1 MRAAQWTGEAAAG
14 AACVVLVAGRMAT
27 VHPDSGMQWL
37 AALAVVAAIAA
48 GTLAAL
54 ARISPPAATPLALA
68 AVVAGATR
76 ADNALIAVAAFA
88 VAALVPLVA
97 VAIAEARPSREVVAL
112 AGATALAVAA
122 RLVLRDPFR
131 EFHCEPF
138 CDPNPFLVTRR
149 EDLVGAAEW
158 LLVAISAGALAL
170 QVVRTHA
177 RHAAQIA
184 AWAAAAIW
192 TLHLAIRP
200 RPIPGS
206 RLDVALDAVL
216 LAAVAAFAGAR
227 GRKAWA
233 ALAARRQMQLFGRTL
248 AAAHDVAGIETSLRR
263 ATGDAALTV
272 ALGTRGSS
280 DADTAA
286 GTTSV
291 VRNGQTVAVIRHRPD
306 RGERVAAAVTPSV
319 ALALET
325 QVLLEQ
331 ARGLVA
337 EVDDSRARAAH
348 STDGARRALERNL
361 HDGAQQRLLVV
372 GMALADAADR
382 EVDGDGG
389 RYRAAAADLANA
401 LRELRRIGRGD
412 AATIAELG
420 LTDATTALAGRAH
433 VPISSRVETCAAT
446 AHLCWPTTTATATYR
461 LLVSTVAE
469 AVRGGA
475 TVVEF
480 TAHCLGPDRGRHV
493 TIQHD
498 GGADADRAIDR
509 DRVLAAG
516 GRVEFIERPGQRNVE
531 AWLP

>member
-1 MRAAQWTGEAAAG
+1 
-14 AACVVLVAGRMAT
+14 MAT
-27 VHPDSGMQWL
+27 VHPDGGMQWL
-37 AALAVVAAIAA
+37 AALAVGAAIAA

-54 ARISPPAATPLALA
+54 ARTSPPAAAPLALA

-76 ADNALIAVAAFA
+76 ADNAWIPVAAFA

-97 VAIAEARPSREVVAL
+97 VAIAEARPSRAVVAL

-122 RLVLRDPFR
+122 RVVLRDPFR
-131 EFHCEPF
+131 ELDCEPF
-138 CDPNPFLVTRR
+138 CDPNPFLFTRR
-149 EDLVGAAEW
+149 EDLVSAAEW
-158 LLVAISAGALAL
+158 LLAAVSAAALAL

-206 RLDVALDAVL
+206 RLDVALEAVL
-216 LAAVAAFAGAR
+216 FAAVAAFAGAR
-227 GRKAWA
+227 GRQAWA
-233 ALAARRQMQLFGRTL
+233 ALAVRRQMQLFGRTL

-263 ATGDAALTV
+263 ATGDAGLTV
-272 ALGTRGSS
+272 ALGTPGSS
-280 DADTAA
+280 DADIAA

-306 RGERVAAAVTPSV
+306 RVERVAAAVTPSV

-325 QVLLEQ
+325 QVLLDQ
-331 ARGLVA
+331 ARWLVA

-361 HDGAQQRLLVV
+361 HDGAQQHLLVV

-389 RYRAAAADLANA
+389 RYRAAAADLTDA

-420 LTDATTALAGRAH
+420 LTDAATALAGRAP
-433 VPISSRVETCAAT
+433 VPISSRVEMCAAT
-446 AHLCWPTTTATATYR
+446 AHMCWPTTTATAAYR

-480 TAHCLGPDRGRHV
+480 AARCLGPNGGRLV

-498 GGADADRAIDR
+498 GSADANRAIDR

>member
-1 MRAAQWTGEAAAG
+1 M
-14 AACVVLVAGRMAT
+14 
-27 VHPDSGMQWL
+27 
-37 AALAVVAAIAA
+37 
-48 GTLAAL
+48 
-54 ARISPPAATPLALA
+54 
-68 AVVAGATR
+68 VAGATR
-76 ADNALIAVAAFA
+76 ADNARIPVAAFA

-131 EFHCEPF
+131 ELHCEPF
-138 CDPNPFLVTRR
+138 CDPNPFLLTRR
-149 EDLVGAAEW
+149 EDLVSVAEW
-158 LLVAISAGALAL
+158 LLAAVSAAALAL

-263 ATGDAALTV
+263 ATGDAGLTV

-280 DADTAA
+280 DADIAA

-331 ARGLVA
+331 ARCAGRRGGRLSRP
-337 EVDDSRARAAH
+337 SRALHRRRPA
-348 STDGARRALERNL
+348 GAR
-361 HDGAQQRLLVV
+361 AQPAR
-372 GMALADAADR
+372 R
-382 EVDGDGG
+382 
-389 RYRAAAADLANA
+389 RAAAPA
-401 LRELRRIGRGD
+401 RR
-412 AATIAELG
+412 
-420 LTDATTALAGRAH
+420 
-433 VPISSRVETCAAT
+433 
-446 AHLCWPTTTATATYR
+446 
-461 LLVSTVAE
+461 
-469 AVRGGA
+469 
-475 TVVEF
+475 
-480 TAHCLGPDRGRHV
+480 RHGV
-493 TIQHD
+493 
-498 GGADADRAIDR
+498 G
-509 DRVLAAG
+509 
-516 GRVEFIERPGQRNVE
+516 
-531 AWLP
+531 